1 MNQRRAKKNFAS
13 VRLVVARK
21 HALVKKDKFGDQLLQ
36 FKDGDYIR
44 ITGQAVSMAML
55 VAATRNL
62 PKVIGM
68 SRLPIS
74 PNLSRSNPTMLT
86 LMSGVVLR
94 NLAKAIGAVHWPITI
109 KRLHSIPMMLTPTT
123 SAAI

>member
-1 MNQRRAKKNFAS
+1 
-13 VRLVVARK
+13 
-21 HALVKKDKFGDQLLQ
+21 
-36 FKDGDYIR
+36 
-44 ITGQAVSMAML
+44 MAML

-94 NLAKAIGAVHWPITI
+94 NLAKAIGAVHWPIPT
-109 KRLHSIPMMLTPTT
+109 RLALITGKSFQWTNDDSRKTAKGVKPT
-123 SAAI
+123 AKEWDGKQF